1 MNPMPQIQQ
10 IFRRVLIVAA
20 ATLTLLSVSHSVLAD
35 GVTNN
40 FVQTNLVSNTPGVA
54 NNTDPNLVNPWGI
67 ATSSSSPFWVS
78 DNATGL
84 ATLYN
89 SDGVKQ
95 GLVVTIPG
103 LGGQP
108 GEPTGVI
115 FNSTT
120 NFNSDLFI
128 FAGENGTIAGWRG
141 ALGTTAEILLDN
153 SAADAVYK
161 AIATGTTAQG
171 TYLYAADLH
180 NNQITVV
187 PGTGAPALIGNFQDP
202 NLPAGYAPF
211 NIENIGGKLYVT
223 YALQDAAGMDDV
235 AGASH
240 GIVDVYDLNGNLVQR
255 LITGGSL
262 DSPWG
267 LALAPTGFGSFS
279 NDLLVGNF
287 GDGTIN
293 AFNPTTGA
301 FLGQLDDASGNPIVN
316 PGLWALT
323 FGNGGNGG
331 LPGDLYFTAGGAHE
345 DQGLLGSLAPTS
357 PTTSKTP
364 EPETLTLLTVGVLAL
379 LACQLKR
386 SNSLA

>member
-1 MNPMPQIQQ
+1 MNPLQQ
-10 IFRRVLIVAA
+10 NFRRLAVLAA
-20 ATLTLLSVSHSVLAD
+20 ATLVVLSVCHRVLAD

-40 FVQTNLVSNTPGVA
+40 FVQTNLVSDTPGVA
-54 NNTDPNLVNPWGI
+54 NNTDPNLVNPWGV
-67 ATSSSSPFWVS
+67 AFSSSSPFWVS
-78 DNATGL
+78 DNASGL

-103 LGGQP
+103 VGGNL

-115 FNSTT
+115 FNGTT

-128 FAGENGTIAGWRG
+128 FAGENGTISGWRG
-141 ALGTTAEILLDN
+141 ALGTTAETLFN
-153 SAADAVYK
+153 GGFGAVYK
-161 AIATGTTAQG
+161 GIASETTAQG
-171 TYLYAADLH
+171 TYLLAADFH
-180 NNQITVV
+180 NNEIHVL
-187 PGTGAPALIGNFQDP
+187 PGTGAPALIGNFRDP
-202 NLPAGYAPF
+202 SLPAGYAPF
-211 NIENIGGKLYVT
+211 NIENIGGILYVT

-235 AGASH
+235 AGAGN
-240 GIVDVYDLNGNLVQR
+240 GIVDVYDPNGNFVRR

-267 LALAPTGFGSFS
+267 LALAPTGFGSFA

-293 AFNPTTGA
+293 AFSPITGA

-331 LPGDLYFTAGGAHE
+331 IASDLYFTAGSAAENH
-345 DQGLLGSLAPTS
+345 GLLGSLAPTS
-357 PTTSKTP
+357 PTTSTP
-364 EPETLTLLTVGVLAL
+364 EPETLTLLTVGVLGL
-379 LACQLKR
+379 LAFQLKR
-386 SNSLA
+386 SSSLA

>member
-1 MNPMPQIQQ
+1 MNPLQQ
-10 IFRRVLIVAA
+10 NLRRLALIAA
-20 ATLTLLSVSHSVLAD
+20 ATLIFLSLSHRVLAD

-54 NNTDPNLVNPWGI
+54 NNTDPNLVNPWGV
-67 ATSSSSPFWVS
+67 AFSSSSPFWVS
-78 DNATGL
+78 DNATGV

-95 GLVVTIPG
+95 ALTVTIPG
-103 LGGQP
+103 IGGQP

-115 FNSTT
+115 FNSTV

-153 SAADAVYK
+153 SSASAVYK
-161 AIATGTTAQG
+161 AIATGMTAQG
-171 TYLYAADLH
+171 TYLYAADFR

-187 PGTGAPALIGNFQDP
+187 PGTGAPALTGQFQDP

-223 YALQDAAGMDDV
+223 YALQDAAKMDDV
-235 AGASH
+235 SGAGN
-240 GIVDVYDLNGNLVQR
+240 GFVDVYDLNGNLVQR
-255 LITGGSL
+255 LISNGSL

-267 LALAPTGFGSFS
+267 LALAPTGFGSFA

-331 LPGDLYFTAGGAHE
+331 VPSDLYFTAGGAGE
-345 DQGLLGSLAPTS
+345 TGGLLGSLTPTS
-357 PTTSKTP
+357 PTTSKTS
-364 EPETLTLLTVGVLAL
+364 EPETLSLLTVGVLAL
-379 LACQLKR
+379 LAFQLKR
-386 SNSLA
+386 SSSLA

>member
-10 IFRRVLIVAA
+10 IFPRALVVAA
-20 ATLTLLSVSHSVLAD
+20 ATLTLLFVSHRVLAD

-115 FNSTT
+115 FNATT

-141 ALGTTAEILLDN
+141 ALGTTAEVLLDSSFSN
-153 SAADAVYK
+153 AVYK
-161 AIATGTTAQG
+161 AIATATTAHG
-171 TYLYAADLH
+171 TYLFAADFH

-187 PGTGAPALIGNFQDP
+187 PGTGAPALTGQFLDP

-223 YALQDAAGMDDV
+223 YAKQDAAGMDDV
-235 AGASH
+235 AGA
-240 GIVDVYDLNGNLVQR
+240 GNGFVDVYDLNGNLIER
-255 LITGGSL
+255 LTSNGPL

-267 LALAPTGFGSFS
+267 LALAPSGFGSFA

-331 LPGDLYFTAGGAHE
+331 LPGDLYFTAGGADE
-345 DQGLLGSLAPTS
+345 NSGLLGRLAPTS

-386 SNSLA
+386 SSSLA

>member
-1 MNPMPQIQQ
+1 MNRVQQ
-10 IFRRVLIVAA
+10 NFRRLAILAA
-20 ATLTLLSVSHSVLAD
+20 ATFVLLSASHRVLAD

-40 FVQTNLVSNTPGVA
+40 FVQTNLVSDTPGVA
-54 NNTDPNLVNPWGI
+54 NNTDPSLVNPWGV
-67 ATSSSSPFWVS
+67 AFSSSSPFWVS
-78 DNATGL
+78 DNASGV

-95 GLVVTIPG
+95 SLVVTIPG
-103 LGGQP
+103 VLGQP
-108 GEPTGVI
+108 GEPTGVV
-115 FNSTT
+115 FNGTV

-128 FAGENGTIAGWRG
+128 FAGENGTISGWRG
-141 ALGTTAEILLDN
+141 ALGTSAETLLTSSN
-153 SAADAVYK
+153 GAVYK
-161 AIATGTTAQG
+161 GIATETTPQG
-171 TYLYAADLH
+171 TYLLAADFH
-180 NNQITVV
+180 NNQITVL
-187 PGTGAPALIGNFQDP
+187 PGTGAPALLGSFQDP
-202 NLPAGYAPF
+202 SLPAGYAPF
-211 NIENIGGKLYVT
+211 NIENIGGILYVT

-235 AGASH
+235 SGAGN
-240 GIVDVYDLNGNLVQR
+240 GIVDVFDPNGNFVRR

-267 LALAPTGFGSFS
+267 MALAPTGFGSFS

-293 AFNPTTGA
+293 AFSPITGA

-331 LPGDLYFTAGGAHE
+331 LPSDLYFTAGSAAENH
-345 DQGLLGSLAPTS
+345 GLFASLAPTS
-357 PTTSKTP
+357 PSTATP
-364 EPETLTLLTVGVLAL
+364 EPETLTLLAVGVLGL

-386 SNSLA
+386 ASSLA

>member
-1 MNPMPQIQQ
+1 MNRLEQN
-10 IFRRVLIVAA
+10 FRRLLVMAA
-20 ATLTLLSVSHSVLAD
+20 ATLVLLSVSDRALAD

-40 FVQTNLVSNTPGVA
+40 FVQTNLVSDTPGVA
-54 NNTDPNLVNPWGI
+54 NNTDPNLVNPWGV
-67 ATSSSSPFWVS
+67 AFSSSSPFWVS
-78 DNATGL
+78 DNASGL

-103 LGGQP
+103 VGGQP

-120 NFNSDLFI
+120 SFNGDLFI
-128 FAGENGTIAGWRG
+128 FAAEDGTISGWRG
-141 ALGTTAEILLDN
+141 ALGTTAENLFI
-153 SAADAVYK
+153 SSVDAVYK
-161 AIATGTTAQG
+161 GIATDTTLQG
-171 TYLYAADLH
+171 TYLLAADFH
-180 NNQITVV
+180 NNVINVL
-187 PGTGAPALIGNFQDP
+187 PGTGAPALTGNFRDP
-202 NLPAGYAPF
+202 ALPAGYAPF

-223 YALQDAAGMDDV
+223 YALQDGAMKDDV
-235 AGASH
+235 AGAGH
-240 GIVDVYDLNGNLVQR
+240 GIVDVYDPNGNFVER

-267 LALAPTGFGSFS
+267 LALAPTGFGSFA

-293 AFNPTTGA
+293 AFDPLTGA

-331 LPGDLYFTAGGAHE
+331 ITSDLYFTAGSAAENH
-345 DQGLLGSLAPTS
+345 GLLGSLAPTS
-357 PTTSKTP
+357 PTTSTP
-364 EPETLTLLTVGVLAL
+364 EPQTLTLLTLGVLAL
-379 LACQLKR
+379 LACQLSR
-386 SNSLA
+386 SRA